1 LNRRAVSARSGD
13 IMHRRRLGSTTILLT
28 VVTLSSI
35 RCKHHGDPPA
45 PVLLFD
51 GKGTSRG
58 DVAAIESLLD
68 ASGLAY
74 DTTGSWGLDRMSEA
88 ELAGHRLLI
97 VPGGDFMVM
106 GKHLNAATGA
116 KIRSAVQ
123 GGLGYLGICGG
134 ALMAADSPDYNGFN
148 LTGGVRFGFYA
159 DVNRGIH
166 KDTVAIARPHEPTL
180 DQYWEDGPALS
191 GWGDVVAKYPDG
203 TPAIA
208 QGAVGRGWALLVG
221 VHAEAP
227 ENWRQ
232 GMTFATTAAADRAY
246 AATLIAAAL
255 QHTALPHF

>member
-1 LNRRAVSARSGD
+1 
-13 IMHRRRLGSTTILLT
+13 MHRHARAWAAIFLT
-28 VVTLSSI
+28 VVTVSSI
-35 RCKHHGDPPA
+35 GCKHHSAPPA

-51 GKGTSRG
+51 GRGTSRG

-68 ASGLAY
+68 ESGLVH
-74 DTTGSWGLDRMSEA
+74 DTAGSWTLERMSEA
-88 ELAGHRLLI
+88 ELTARRLLI

-106 GKHLNAATGA
+106 GKDLGAATGA

-134 ALMAADSPDYNGFN
+134 ALMAADSPDYHGFN

-166 KDTVAIARPHEPTL
+166 KNVVAIARAHEPTM
-180 DQYWEDGPALS
+180 DQYWEDGPTLS
-191 GWGDVVAKYPDG
+191 GWGDVVARYPDG